1 MRQWQ
6 ITAGV
11 ASVWLVLGCVFMT
24 CFVSGTVR
32 TVESRAASANL
43 QGIALF
49 EEVRDRIDV
58 LEQRLIFLIT
68 IFLMA
73 PITGLILMK
82 LVLALLLAN

>member
-1 MRQWQ
+1 M
-6 ITAGV
+6 
-11 ASVWLVLGCVFMT
+11 
-24 CFVSGTVR
+24 
-32 TVESRAASANL
+32 

-49 EEVRDRIDV
+49 EEVRDRIDA

-68 IFLMA
+68 IFFMA